1 MAQQG
6 DGFRDRDLPSRL
18 AGVGIIFL
26 ASAFFLPLAVV
37 AAAFAAVAYSEAR
50 LYALRRRAG
59 AMGASPDPAVSV
71 ALMGLAS
78 AAMMANCALLAVRGG
93 VAETVLALAILIGA
107 LTHTMLIREHSLAER
122 LAKLAPLIA
131 AAVFLPVARIL
142 NGAPAMQAVLFAFIV
157 AFLLL
162 YLSLAYRV
170 NQRLKGEM
178 AQARARAEAANR
190 AKDDFLAVISHEI
203 RTPLNGVLGAVQLL
217 QDEDD
222 PDRRRRQLDLLE
234 RSARDAERIVTEL
247 LDSAKIE
254 SGHFSLAPEVANLA
268 QTCGDVVDL
277 FRGLARDKGLDLA
290 FRVDPAL
297 PQFLMFD
304 RMRVRQ
310 CVSNLLSNALKYT
323 EAGGVELWVGHAPG
337 EKGKVEVRVKDTGP
351 GIARQ
356 DQARIFEKYQQVQ
369 PAVRAAGA
377 QQDGR
382 LNLSSTGLGLPIT
395 RQLARC
401 MGGDVTLRSRPGR
414 GSEFCLSLEAP
425 AVEVTEQPAGA
436 AQRPVP
442 EAEGATGALA
452 GGAHVLV
459 VDDNRTNRTIAL
471 AFLRRM
477 GLTGAEARDGQEGLE
492 ALQAGGFDLVLL
504 DLNMPRMGG
513 AEMFAAM
520 QAAGGAVAEVPVIAL
535 SAEDEAEA
543 AARIRALGMSDFIPK
558 PIDREQLKTRVIR
571 VIAAQRAATRKAAA
585 LPDAGQGGQADVHPQ
600 RGGVHGHRS
609 DPAQASGRPET
620 PGEQGASAP
629 AAPGVR
635 KGRASSPGADLLA
648 RDA

>member
-1 MAQQG
+1 MTQQG

-26 ASAFFLPLAVV
+26 ASGFFLPTAFVV
-37 AAAFAAVAYSEAR
+37 AAFATVAYSEAR
-50 LYALRRRAG
+50 LYGLRRRAAEAG
-59 AMGASPDPAVSV
+59 QPPDPAFSV

-78 AAMMANCALLAVRGG
+78 AAMMANCALLALQGG

-107 LTHTMLIREHSLAER
+107 LTHTMLIKEHSFAER
-122 LAKLAPLIA
+122 LAKLGPLIA
-131 AAVFLPVARIL
+131 TALFLPAARSL
-142 NGAPAMQAVLFAFIV
+142 NGAPAMQVLLFAFII

-170 NQRLKGEM
+170 NQRLKAEM

-217 QDEDD
+217 QEEED
-222 PDRRRRQLDLLE
+222 PDRRKRQLDLLE

-254 SGHFSLAPEVANLA
+254 SGHFSLASEVANLA

-277 FRGLARDKGLDLA
+277 FRGLAEDKGLDLA

-297 PQFLMFD
+297 PQDLMFD

-323 EAGGVELWVGHAPG
+323 DDGGVELWAGRAPG
-337 EKGKVEVRVKDTGP
+337 EPGKVEVRVKDSGP
-351 GIARQ
+351 GIARE
-356 DQARIFEKYQQVQ
+356 DQARIFEKYQQIQ
-369 PAVRAAGA
+369 PAARSTGAAGPA
-377 QQDGR
+377 GGLK
-382 LNLSSTGLGLPIT
+382 LNSTGLGLPIT
-395 RQLARC
+395 RQLARR

-414 GSEFCLSLEAP
+414 GSEFCLSFEAQ
-425 AVEVTEQPAGA
+425 AVA
-436 AQRPVP
+436 RPVP
-442 EAEGATGALA
+442 AAGEAVTPSRDMKAAVATLDA
-452 GGAHVLV
+452 GAHVLV

-477 GLTGAEARDGQEGLE
+477 GLTGAEACDGLEGLAALE
-492 ALQAGGFDLVLL
+492 AARFDLVLL

-520 QAAGGAVAEVPVIAL
+520 QAAGGRIAATPVIAL
-535 SAEDEAEA
+535 SAEDEEEA
-543 AARIRALGMSDFIPK
+543 AARIRTLGMADYVPK
-558 PIDREQLKTRVIR
+558 PIDKAVLEARVAKVIGAARATAGSSAEHPADGGREPATPRPMGPKPALPHPGPHSGPQS
-571 VIAAQRAATRKAAA
+571 RAAATSAKA
-585 LPDAGQGGQADVHPQ
+585 
-600 RGGVHGHRS
+600 RS
-609 DPAQASGRPET
+609 
-620 PGEQGASAP
+620 
-629 AAPGVR
+629 
-635 KGRASSPGADLLA
+635 DLLA